1 MINRIR
7 QLFTRKKPQQEETKP
22 IDKKHMDINPFLK
35 DITDILK
42 IECPPIQSVACIYEA
57 YNAEYG
63 GVAVQAQMEF
73 HRDELPSDAS
83 YNGAYYMDDRDMI
96 LIARKFP
103 NVDFETQTL
112 HFKNTTSAEQLFTLA
127 HELRHVWQRK
137 YEPEKYYG
145 KNAVKMEV
153 IKDIA
158 EVDADAFAF
167 AFVFSDK
174 TPFTYED
181 LPSTLEDSVLQAT
194 ADDGMRWKRVEKL
207 SKEYGFDSSEKIR
220 AVKENADH
228 DRINQMVALMKLNRM
243 I

>member
-1 MINRIR
+1 
-7 QLFTRKKPQQEETKP
+7 
-22 IDKKHMDINPFLK
+22 
-35 DITDILK
+35 
-42 IECPPIQSVACIYEA
+42 
-57 YNAEYG
+57 
-63 GVAVQAQMEF
+63 
-73 HRDELPSDAS
+73 
-83 YNGAYYMDDRDMI
+83 MDDRDMI

-103 NVDFETQTL
+103 NVDFETHTL

-167 AFVFSDK
+167 SFVFSDK

-194 ADDGMRWKRVEKL
+194 ADDGIRWKRVEEL